1 MSGLFDRQTF
11 PVTCSQGHT
20 TEMTPPELRA
30 STLLVLCKTC
40 GEDVSRERRKTL
52 QIIVRCELVA
62 EAELEKVKRGG

>member
-62 EAELEKVKRGG
+62 ETELAKVKRGE

>member
-1 MSGLFDRQTF
+1 
-11 PVTCSQGHT
+11 
-20 TEMTPPELRA
+20 MTPPELRA

-62 EAELEKVKRGG
+62 ETELAKVKRGG